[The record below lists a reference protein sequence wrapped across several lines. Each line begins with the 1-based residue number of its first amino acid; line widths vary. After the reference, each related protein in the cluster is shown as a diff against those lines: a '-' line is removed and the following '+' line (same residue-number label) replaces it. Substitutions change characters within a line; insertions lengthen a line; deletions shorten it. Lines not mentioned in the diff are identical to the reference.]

1 MNIRDFLQSV
11 RLELGPNGD
20 QLGAELLLAF
30 VLDGDGAKNVDRTYL
45 MTHGDEELLDLQVQR
60 FDALFKRMIKGEPV
74 AYLLGRKE
82 FFGLDF
88 FVDARVLIPRP
99 ETEHLVEKVL
109 QFAGERGDTFLSERG
124 DSASLRILDVGTG
137 SGCIAVSLAKN
148 LSAANV
154 TGVDISVDAL
164 EVAQKNA
171 QHNGVAA
178 RAEFFE
184 SDLLSAV
191 EKPFDIIVANLPYI
205 GEKKFN
211 FVSKS
216 ARDFEPHVALFGG
229 DDGLSLYSKFF
240 QQLSQ
245 KPWRPRLLLGEFGFL
260 QRSEL
265 AELFSKFFPQTKIT
279 FEQDLAHIDRLF
291 MVEFPH
297 V

>member
-45 MTHGDEELLDLQVQR
+45 MTHGDEELLDLRMQR
-60 FDALFKRMIKGEPV
+60 FDGLFKRMMMGEPV

-109 QFAGERGDTFLSERG
+109 DYVRSFNS
-124 DSASLRILDVGTG
+124 DSSAAESLRILDVGTG

-229 DDGLSLYSKFF
+229 DDGLQLYRKFF
-240 QQLSQ
+240 EQLSQ
-245 KPWRPRLLLGEFGFL
+245 KSWRPWLLLGEFGFL
-260 QRSEL
+260 QKDEL